1 LGRSEIAL
9 QNDPRSQKVSQTGKD
24 WRRIILGLVISAI
37 SLAVVFYFADFR
49 RLGEALSQANYR
61 LVALALAMS
70 FGWLA
75 VRGMLWRTLL
85 QNKATFGQCFFT
97 ECEGYLV
104 NNLLPI
110 RLGELARAFLM
121 GRKANLGFWE
131 VFSTILIERILDLAM
146 AAFLVLGTLPF
157 VMGAPWA
164 RQAALGAGI
173 LVVLALV
180 GLYLLAR
187 YRNWAMSVFEKL
199 AARWPFLDRQVSSRL
214 NAFLNGLTVLTNG
227 SLFLRAVLLEVLNW
241 LIALLQYYVLLLAFV
256 PQAKLLWAAFGLGAA
271 AFGNAVPS
279 SPGAVGVL
287 ELALVGALSVFGVD
301 PSVALAFALTAHV
314 INYLST
320 GIPGAYA
327 LVRDGESLT
336 GLYSRAR
343 KMPTS

>member
-1 LGRSEIAL
+1 LGRSKIAIEKEPST
-9 QNDPRSQKVSQTGKD
+9 QNVARVSKD

-37 SLAVVFYFADFR
+37 SLAIVFYFADFR
-49 RLGEALSQANYR
+49 RLGEALSLANYR
-61 LVALALAMS
+61 LVALALMMS
-70 FGWLA
+70 FVWLF
-75 VRGMLWRTLL
+75 VRGWLWRTLL
-85 QNKATFGQCFFT
+85 QKRATFSQCFFT

-146 AAFLVLGTLPF
+146 AACLVLATLPF
-157 VMGAPWA
+157 VVGAPWA
-164 RQAALGAGI
+164 RQAALGTSGV
-173 LVVLALV
+173 VVLALV

-187 YRNWAMSVFEKL
+187 YQDWAMALFGKL
-199 AARWPFLDRQVSSRL
+199 ARRWPFLDRLAGNRL
-214 NAFLNGLTVLTNG
+214 KSFLNGLTVLTNTG
-227 SLFLRAVLLEVLNW
+227 LFLRAIMFEILNW
-241 LIALLQYYVLLLAFV
+241 IVALFQYYFLLLAFV
-256 PQAKLLWAAFGLGAA
+256 PQAKLLWGAFGLGLA

-287 ELALVGALSVFGVD
+287 ELSLVGALSIFGID

-320 GIPGAYA
+320 GVPGAYA

-336 GLYSRAR
+336 GLYSRVR

>member
-1 LGRSEIAL
+1 LGRSEIAIENGPST
-9 QNDPRSQKVSQTGKD
+9 QNDARTGKD

-37 SLAVVFYFADFR
+37 SLAIVFYFADFR
-49 RLGEALSQANYR
+49 RLGEALSLANYR
-61 LVALALAMS
+61 LVALALLMS
-70 FGWLA
+70 FGWLV
-75 VRGMLWRTLL
+75 VRGWLWRTLL
-85 QNKATFGQCFFT
+85 QNKATFSQCFFT

-146 AAFLVLGTLPF
+146 AASLVLATLPF
-157 VMGAPWA
+157 IVGAPWA
-164 RQAALGAGI
+164 RQAALGTGA
-173 LVVLALV
+173 LVVLALF

-187 YRNWAMSVFEKL
+187 YRSRAMELFGKL
-199 AARWPFLDRQVSSRL
+199 ALRWPFLDRLVGSRL
-214 NAFLNGLTVLTNG
+214 NAFLSGLTVLTNG
-227 SLFLRAVLLEVLNW
+227 SLFLRAIMFEILNW
-241 LIALLQYYVLLLAFV
+241 MIALFQYYFLLLAFV
-256 PQAKLLWAAFGLGAA
+256 PQAKLLWGAFGLGAA

-287 ELALVGALSVFGVD
+287 ELSLVGALSIFGID

-327 LVRDGESLT
+327 LARDGESLT
-336 GLYSRAR
+336 GLYSRVR